1 MPIKTLVM
9 VLWVW
14 VLLLHLCYSLRQRWK
29 DEPAAL
35 TSYEHLGVRLCSKSD
50 EVLLAVLMCE
60 HDIGLVDPW
69 LSFFLRL
76 HPVSEPDP
84 CMLVPR
90 LIDYSM
96 KGAWE

>member
-1 MPIKTLVM
+1 MAL
-9 VLWVW
+9 W
-14 VLLLHLCYSLRQRWK
+14 VLLLHLCYSLRQHWK

-35 TSYEHLGVRLCSKSD
+35 ISYEHLGVRLCSKSD

-60 HDIGLVDPW
+60 HDIGLDPW
-69 LSFFLRL
+69 LSFVLKL

-90 LIDYSM
+90 LVDYSM
-96 KGAWE
+96 KGGWE

>member
-1 MPIKTLVM
+1 MPINDSSNGAVGIAPSP
-9 VLWVW
+9 
-14 VLLLHLCYSLRQRWK
+14 LLLIEAALGRS
-29 DEPAAL
+29 AAL

-60 HDIGLVDPW
+60 HDIGLDPW
-69 LSFFLRL
+69 LSFVLRL

-90 LIDYSM
+90 LVDYSM
-96 KGAWE
+96 KGGWE